1 MTTKARTT
9 IEQKVAA
16 LGDLSYAELLAMW
29 VKSHGVAPPKGA
41 KRRLLERSISF
52 DLQVKAHGTL
62 SRAARK
68 ELKSAMRAYAAKRE
82 LSDDRTKMTLSGK
95 DFNEPTGTL
104 SESEINVGSD
114 PHLQPAPRKPRLSR
128 KTPRGGVLAVGTR
141 LVRDWN
147 GRRHCVDV
155 GDKGF
160 IFDGKTYRSLSAIA
174 RKITGAHWSG
184 PRFFGL

>member
-1 MTTKARTT
+1 MTAKARTT

-16 LGDLSYAELLAMW
+16 LGDLSYAELSAMW
-29 VKSHGVAPPKGA
+29 VKSHGFAPPKGA
-41 KRRLLERSISF
+41 KRQLLQRSISF
-52 DLQVKAHGTL
+52 DLQVKAHGPL

-68 ELKSAMRAYAAKRE
+68 ELKSAMRAYAAKRQ
-82 LSDDRTKMTLSGK
+82 LGDDRTEMTLSGK
-95 DFNEPTGTL
+95 EFNEPRCTW
-104 SESEINVGSD
+104 SESEINMGSD
-114 PHLQPAPRKPRLSR
+114 PHLQPAPRKSRLSR
-128 KTPRGGVLAVGTR
+128 KAPQGVMLAAGTR

>member
-1 MTTKARTT
+1 MRTKTRTS

-16 LGDLSYAELLAMW
+16 LGDLSYAELSAIW
-29 VKSHGVAPPKGA
+29 VKSHGFAPPKGA

-68 ELKSAMRAYAAKRE
+68 ELKSAMRAYAARRQ
-82 LSDDRTKMTLSGK
+82 LGDRTGMTLTNRE
-95 DFNEPTGTL
+95 FNEPRGMF

-114 PHLQPAPRKPRLSR
+114 PHLQPAPRKSRLSR
-128 KTPRGGVLAVGTR
+128 QAPQGVTLAAGSR

>member
-1 MTTKARTT
+1 MTMKARTT

-16 LGDLSYAELLAMW
+16 LGDLSYAELTAMW

-68 ELKSAMRAYAAKRE
+68 ELKSAVRTYAATRQVSEVRRE
-82 LSDDRTKMTLSGK
+82 L
-95 DFNEPTGTL
+95 NESKGMV
-104 SESEINVGSD
+104 SESQTNMTSGS
-114 PHLQPAPRKPRLSR
+114 HVQPAPQKPRLSKKVR
-128 KTPRGGVLAVGTR
+128 QGVVLSAGMR

-147 GRRHCVDV
+147 GRRYCVDV

-174 RKITGAHWSG
+174 SKITGAHWSG

>member
-1 MTTKARTT
+1 M
-9 IEQKVAA
+9 
-16 LGDLSYAELLAMW
+16 L
-29 VKSHGVAPPKGA
+29 
-41 KRRLLERSISF
+41 F
-52 DLQVKAHGTL
+52 
-62 SRAARK
+62 
-68 ELKSAMRAYAAKRE
+68 RE
-82 LSDDRTKMTLSGK
+82 L
-95 DFNEPTGTL
+95 NESKGMV
-104 SESEINVGSD
+104 SESKTNMTSES
-114 PHLQPAPRKPRLSR
+114 HLQPAPQKPRLPKKAR
-128 KTPRGGVLAVGTR
+128 QGVMLSPGTR